1 MASLIETNENA
12 NLVEILEEK
21 FLSLEDREI
30 ILNKN

>member
-1 MASLIETNENA
+1 METLIEINENA

-21 FLSLEDREI
+21 FLSIEDREI